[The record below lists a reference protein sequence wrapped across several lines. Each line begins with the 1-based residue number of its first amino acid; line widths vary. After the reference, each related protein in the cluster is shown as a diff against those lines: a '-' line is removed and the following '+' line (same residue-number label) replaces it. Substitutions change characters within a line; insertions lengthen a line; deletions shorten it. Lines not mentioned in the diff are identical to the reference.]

1 MVGWDRI
8 MKDIECH
15 FKIFVFYSMIV
26 IELINVLEKE
36 GDDYNLTVR
45 VFFFDGIMVL

>member
-1 MVGWDRI
+1 

-15 FKIFVFYSMIV
+15 FKIFVFYLMI

-36 GDDYNLTVR
+36 V
-45 VFFFDGIMVL
+45 MVTT

>member
-1 MVGWDRI
+1 

-36 GDDYNLTVR
+36 GDD
-45 VFFFDGIMVL
+45 